1 MIYCISYHVLCRVN
15 YCICNSS
22 ICPRPVLYKVL
33 NNTMYTEYIRYRVKY
48 KTCNNST
55 CRRLARVIPT
65 PPQLS
70 KITPTTCQI
79 GTQNTS
85 LPCRVLKSLL
95 DVFVFKIIICLAQQ
109 TTKKFS
115 FRDLSTMRVIFSI
128 IENVVMKC
136 DKICNASNIFRM
148 RHNSRIF
155 QDRIERNVIFSNFQQ
170 VIDLFSQKRVS
181 FLRWVV
187 S

>member
-1 MIYCISYHVLCRVN
+1 MIYFISYHVLYRVN

-33 NNTMYTEYIRYRVKY
+33 NNIMYTEYTRYRVKY

-55 CRRLARVIPT
+55 CRRLAHAIPT

-85 LPCRVLKSLL
+85 LPSSIWNLCWVFSCWKLL
-95 DVFVFKIIICLAQQ
+95 YALANNKIFFFQRFEYNACH
-109 TTKKFS
+109 
-115 FRDLSTMRVIFSI
+115 IFYYW
-128 IENVVMKC
+128 ECWNEMWQNLQRK
-136 DKICNASNIFRM
+136 
-148 RHNSRIF
+148 
-155 QDRIERNVIFSNFQQ
+155 
-170 VIDLFSQKRVS
+170 
-181 FLRWVV
+181 
-187 S
+187 

>member
-1 MIYCISYHVLCRVN
+1 MIYCISYHVLYRVN

-33 NNTMYTEYIRYRVKY
+33 NNIMCTEYTRYRVKN

-55 CRRLARVIPT
+55 CRTLAHVIPT

-85 LPCRVLKSLL
+85 LPSRVLKSLL
-95 DVFVFKIIICLAQQ
+95 NVFVFKITICLGKQEDFFSSKICVQCVSYFLWLRMLEWQNLQRKSYFQNETLQQ
-109 TTKKFS
+109 
-115 FRDLSTMRVIFSI
+115 DLST
-128 IENVVMKC
+128 IE
-136 DKICNASNIFRM
+136 
-148 RHNSRIF
+148 
-155 QDRIERNVIFSNFQQ
+155 
-170 VIDLFSQKRVS
+170 S
-181 FLRWVV
+181 FLFR
-187 S
+187 

>member
-1 MIYCISYHVLCRVN
+1 MIYCISYHVLYRVN

-85 LPCRVLKSLL
+85 LPSRVLKSLL
-95 DVFVFKIIICLAQQ
+95 DVFVFKIIICLGKQQ
-109 TTKKFS
+109 
-115 FRDLSTMRVIFSI
+115 DLSTIRVIFSI
-128 IENVVMKC
+128 IENVGMKC

-155 QDRIERNVIFSNFQQ
+155 
-170 VIDLFSQKRVS
+170 
-181 FLRWVV
+181 
-187 S
+187 